1 MQRQPGITIVRCV
14 VTKIGE
20 CCERIGEI
28 EIDHERRRC
37 SGGWSEPGG
46 AHKNVEDHHL
56 YFGESLVEV
65 GGIENRRNDVEYD
78 GGGQAKKVSYRSQEY
93 GTR

>member
-1 MQRQPGITIVRCV
+1 MNADDVLV
-14 VTKIGE
+14 VGQNREEHT
-20 CCERIGEI
+20 R
-28 EIDHERRRC
+28 
-37 SGGWSEPGG
+37 
-46 AHKNVEDHHL
+46 NVEDDHL

>member
-1 MQRQPGITIVRCV
+1 MRESERSRLIMNADDVLV
-14 VTKIGE
+14 VGQNREEHT
-20 CCERIGEI
+20 R
-28 EIDHERRRC
+28 
-37 SGGWSEPGG
+37 
-46 AHKNVEDHHL
+46 NVEDDHL